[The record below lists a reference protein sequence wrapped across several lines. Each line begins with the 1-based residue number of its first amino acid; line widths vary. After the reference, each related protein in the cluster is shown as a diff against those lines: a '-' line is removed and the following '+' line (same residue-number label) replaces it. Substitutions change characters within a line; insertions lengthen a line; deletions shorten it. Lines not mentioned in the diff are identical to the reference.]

1 MIAIQEKSESF
12 LAEVKDAMATEKLL
26 LPSLPDVALRVKA
39 ECEKEDSSV
48 QMIANVISQDP
59 ALSVRLL
66 QVANSAIYRTHT
78 TTDNIQ
84 MAISKLGLKLVR
96 DLIISLSMKQLYKAS
111 NDVIAE
117 RFHEL
122 WITSTKTAAIAHLL
136 ASGHEHLDAQKA
148 MLAGLIHNIGALP
161 IILMAED
168 DDELF
173 DQPEA
178 LCKVVQKM
186 QGEVGA
192 FIFEKWNFPNYMID
206 VANDCY
212 HFRRNHSGQADYLDV
227 IQVALIQGSIYT
239 GLDCPEDWST
249 VSAFARLSIN
259 TESHVLDIEE
269 NKLIFDETTTLFK

>member
-12 LAEVKDAMATEKLL
+12 LAEVKDAVATEKLL
-26 LPSLPDVALRVKA
+26 LPSLPDVALKIKA
-39 ECEKEDSSV
+39 ECEKEDSSA
-48 QMIANVISQDP
+48 QKIAEVISQDP

-66 QVANSAIYRTHT
+66 QVANSAIYRTPV

-111 NDVIAE
+111 SDVIAE

-122 WITSTKTAAIAHLL
+122 WITSTKTAAIAQLL
-136 ASGHEHLDAQKA
+136 ASRLDHLNAEKA

-161 IILMAED
+161 IILMAEE

-173 DQPEA
+173 DKPDA
-178 LCKVVQKM
+178 LFRVIHKM

-192 FIFEKWNFPNYMID
+192 YIFENWHFPGYMID
-206 VANDCY
+206 VARDCY
-212 HFRRNHSGQADYLDV
+212 QFRRNHSGLADYVDV

-239 GLDCPEDWST
+239 GLECPEDWST
-249 VSAFARLSIN
+249 VSAFARLEID

>member
-1 MIAIQEKSESF
+1 MISIQDKAEIF
-12 LAEVKDAMATEKLL
+12 LAEVKEAVSTEKLL
-26 LPSLPDVALRVKA
+26 LPSLPDIALKIKA
-39 ECEKEDSSV
+39 ECEKENSSA
-48 QMIANVISQDP
+48 QTIADVIIQDP
-59 ALSVRLL
+59 AMSVRLL
-66 QVANSAIYRTHT
+66 QIANSAIYRTRV
-78 TTDNIQ
+78 TTDNIH

-96 DLIISLSMKQLYKAS
+96 DLIISLSMKQLYKTN

-117 RFHEL
+117 RFYEL
-122 WITSTKTAAIAHLL
+122 WITSIKTAALAHLI
-136 ASGHEHLDAQKA
+136 ASKHKHIDAEKA

-168 DDELF
+168 DDDLF
-173 DQPEA
+173 DQPDA
-178 LCKVVQKM
+178 LYKVVQKM

-192 FIFEKWNFPNYMID
+192 YIFQNWHFPQYMID
-206 VANDCY
+206 VAQQCY
-212 HFRRNHSGQADYLDV
+212 QFRRNHDGAADYIDV

-249 VSAFARLSIN
+249 VCAFSKLQID

>member
-12 LAEVKDAMATEKLL
+12 LAEVKDAVATEKLL
-26 LPSLPDVALRVKA
+26 LPSLPDVALRIKA
-39 ECEKEDSSV
+39 ECEKEDASL

-66 QVANSAIYRTHT
+66 QVANSAIYRTHII
-78 TTDNIQ
+78 TDSIQ

-136 ASGHEHLDAQKA
+136 ASRHEHLDEQKA

-173 DQPEA
+173 DQPDA

-192 FIFEKWNFPNYMID
+192 YIFENWHFPEYMID
-206 VANDCY
+206 VAKDCY
-212 HFRRNHSGQADYLDV
+212 HFRRNHAGPADYVDV

-249 VSAFARLSIN
+249 VSAFARLDIN

>member
-12 LAEVKDAMATEKLL
+12 LAEVKDAVATEKLL
-26 LPSLPDVALRVKA
+26 LPSLPDVALRIKA
-39 ECEKEDSSV
+39 ECEKEDSSA

-66 QVANSAIYRTHT
+66 QVANSAIYRTHI

-136 ASGHEHLDAQKA
+136 ASRHEHLDAQKA

-173 DQPEA
+173 DQPDA
-178 LCKVVQKM
+178 LWRVIQKM

-192 FIFEKWNFPNYMID
+192 FIFEKWHFPEYMID
-206 VANDCY
+206 VAKDCY
-212 HFRRNHSGQADYLDV
+212 HFRRNHSGSADYVDV

-249 VSAFARLSIN
+249 VSAFARLNIN

-269 NKLIFDETTTLFK
+269 NKLIFDETTRLFK